1 LGAGPGPGQG
11 GGGVRGVVDSRAI
24 LARPSWTNWT
34 RDQRCAPERI
44 ARPASEAEL
53 ADVVAGAGR
62 VKVAGSGHSFADIA
76 CTDGVMID
84 LARMNRVTGVEG
96 NEVTVEAGITLR
108 ELGPALAERGL
119 ALENQGDVD
128 AQTIAGAISTATHGT
143 GGRFANISS
152 QVTGLRLVSASGEV
166 VKVGQ
171 GDDLLAARV
180 SLGALGAISTVT
192 LRCVPA
198 FTIHRI
204 DEPLP
209 LDDVLARLDEHVDGN
224 DHFEL
229 FVFPYT
235 RTALTLTS
243 RRTDREPRPP
253 GRARVLLREVLLE
266 NAALEAASRT
276 GRRFPGLIPRVNRAL
291 VRAMSRAEHL
301 DESHRVY
308 ANRRSVRFTEM
319 EYAIPRERAA
329 EALERVLDLIER
341 RRVRVGF
348 PIELRVVAPDDAL
361 LSTAEGRRTGYIAV
375 HQYRGMEFESYFR
388 GVEAI
393 MDEYEG
399 RPHWGKRH
407 YQSAATLRPRYPGF
421 DRFLAVRERLDPE
434 RKFEND
440 YLRRVL
446 G

>member
-1 LGAGPGPGQG
+1 
-11 GGGVRGVVDSRAI
+11 
-24 LARPSWTNWT
+24 LARSSWTNWT
-34 RDQRCAPERI
+34 RDQRCAPDCVE
-44 ARPASEAEL
+44 RPAGEAEL
-53 ADVVAGAGR
+53 AEVVAGAGR
-62 VKVAGSGHSFADIA
+62 VKVAGSGHSFTDIA

-84 LARMNRVTGVEG
+84 PTGMSRVLAVEG
-96 NEVTVEAGITLR
+96 SEVTVEAGMTLR
-108 ELGPALAERGL
+108 QLGPALAERGL

-143 GGRFANISS
+143 GGRFANISA
-152 QVTGLRLVSASGEV
+152 QVTGIRLVTATGEV
-166 VKVGQ
+166 VELRE

-180 SLGALGAISTVT
+180 SLGALGAISAVT

-204 DEPLP
+204 DEPRP
-209 LDDVLARLDEHVDGN
+209 LGDTLARLDEHVDGN

-253 GRARVLLREVLLE
+253 GRARVLLRDVLLE
-266 NAALEAASRT
+266 NAALEAACRT
-276 GRRFPGLIPRVNRAL
+276 GRRFPALIPRVNRAL
-291 VRAMSRAEHL
+291 VRAMSPAEHL
-301 DESHRVY
+301 DRSHRVY

-319 EYAIPRERAA
+319 EYAIPRERTA
-329 EALERVLDLIER
+329 EALERVLALIER

-348 PIELRVVAPDDAL
+348 PIEVRVVAPDDAL
-361 LSTAEGRRTGYIAV
+361 LSTAQGRPTGYIAV

-388 GVEAI
+388 GVETI
-393 MDEYEG
+393 MDDYEG

-421 DRFLAVRERLDPE
+421 DRFLAVRDRLDPE

>member
-1 LGAGPGPGQG
+1 
-11 GGGVRGVVDSRAI
+11 VK
-24 LARPSWTNWT
+24 
-34 RDQRCAPERI
+34 
-44 ARPASEAEL
+44 
-53 ADVVAGAGR
+53 VAGAG
-62 VKVAGSGHSFADIA
+62 HSFTDIA
-76 CTDGVMID
+76 CTDGLMLD
-84 LARMNRVTGVEG
+84 LSRMNRVLRVAGD
-96 NEVTVEAGITLR
+96 EVTVEAGITIR

-152 QVTGLRLVSASGEV
+152 QVTGVRLVSADGEV
-166 VKVGQ
+166 IEVRES
-171 GDDLLAARV
+171 DDLLAARV
-180 SLGALGAISTVT
+180 SLGALGAISAVT

-198 FTIHRI
+198 FTIFRV
-204 DEPLP
+204 DRPLP
-209 LDDVLARLDEHVDGN
+209 LDDVLARLDEHVDGD

-253 GRARVLLREVLLE
+253 GRARVLLRDVLLE

-276 GRRFPGLIPRVNRAL
+276 GRRFPALIPRVNRAL
-291 VRAMSRAEHL
+291 VRAMSPAEHL

-319 EYAIPRERAA
+319 EYAIPRERTA
-329 EALERVLDLIER
+329 EALERVLAMIER
-341 RRVRVGF
+341 RRIRVGF
-348 PIELRVVAPDDAL
+348 PIEVRVVAPDDAL
-361 LSTAEGRRTGYIAV
+361 LSTAEGRETGYIAV
-375 HQYRGMEFESYFR
+375 HLYRGMEFESYFR
-388 GVEAI
+388 AVETI
-393 MDEYEG
+393 MDEYDG

-421 DRFLAVRERLDPE
+421 DRFLAVRDRLDPE

>member
-1 LGAGPGPGQG
+1 VERPA
-11 GGGVRGVVDSRAI
+11 DEEE
-24 LARPSWTNWT
+24 LARMV
-34 RDQRCAPERI
+34 AG
-44 ARPASEAEL
+44 ARRAK
-53 ADVVAGAGR
+53 VAGAG
-62 VKVAGSGHSFADIA
+62 HSFTDIA
-76 CTDGVMID
+76 CTDGLMLD
-84 LARMNRVTGVEG
+84 LSRMNRVLRVEG
-96 NEVTVEAGITLR
+96 DDVTVEAGMTIR

-143 GGRFANISS
+143 GGRFANLSS
-152 QVTGLRLVSASGEV
+152 QVTAVRLVSADGATTTISD
-166 VKVGQ
+166 

-180 SLGALGAISTVT
+180 SLGALGAISAVT

-198 FTIHRI
+198 FTIHRV
-204 DEPLP
+204 DKPLP
-209 LDDVLARLDEHVDGN
+209 LDDVLARLDEHVDSN

-243 RRTDREPRPP
+243 QRTDREPQPA
-253 GRARVLLREVLLE
+253 GRAQVLLRDVLLE
-266 NAALEAASRT
+266 NAALETACRT
-276 GRRFPGLIPRVNRAL
+276 GRRFPPLIPRVNRAL
-291 VRAMSRAEHL
+291 VRAMSPAEHL
-301 DESHRVY
+301 DASHRVY
-308 ANRRSVRFTEM
+308 ANRRTVRFTEM
-319 EYAIPRERAA
+319 EYAIPRERTADA
-329 EALERVLDLIER
+329 VERVLALIER
-341 RRVRVGF
+341 RRLPVSF
-348 PIELRVVAPDDAL
+348 PIEVRVVAPDDAL
-361 LSTAEGRRTGYIAV
+361 LSTAQGRPTGYIAV
-375 HQYRGMEFESYFR
+375 HVYRGMEFESYFR
-388 GVEAI
+388 GVETI

-440 YLRRVL
+440 YLKRVL

>member
-1 LGAGPGPGQG
+1 
-11 GGGVRGVVDSRAI
+11 
-24 LARPSWTNWT
+24 
-34 RDQRCAPERI
+34 
-44 ARPASEAEL
+44 
-53 ADVVAGAGR
+53 
-62 VKVAGSGHSFADIA
+62 
-76 CTDGVMID
+76 
-84 LARMNRVTGVEG
+84 MNRVLRVEG
-96 NEVTVEAGITLR
+96 DEVTVEAGITIR

-152 QVTGLRLVSASGEV
+152 QVTAVRVVTAGGDVSTLDD
-166 VKVGQ
+166 

-180 SLGALGAISTVT
+180 SLGALGAISAVT

-198 FTIHRI
+198 FTIHRV
-204 DEPLP
+204 DQPLP
-209 LDDVLARLDEHVDGN
+209 LDDVLARIDEHVDSN

-243 RRTDREPRPP
+243 QRTDREPQPA
-253 GRARVLLREVLLE
+253 GRAQMLLRDVLLE
-266 NAALEAASRT
+266 NAALEAACRT
-276 GRRFPGLIPRVNRAL
+276 GRRFPALIPRLNRTL
-291 VRAMSRAEHL
+291 VRAMAPTEHL
-301 DESHRVY
+301 DLSHRVY
-308 ANRRSVRFTEM
+308 ANRRTVRFTEM
-319 EYAIPRERAA
+319 EYAIPRERTA
-329 EALERVLDLIER
+329 EALERVLALIDR
-341 RRVRVGF
+341 RRIKVGF
-348 PIELRVVAPDDAL
+348 PIEVRVVAPDDAL
-361 LSTAEGRRTGYIAV
+361 LSTAQGRPTGYIAV
-375 HQYRGMEFESYFR
+375 HQYRGMEYESYFR
-388 GVEAI
+388 AVETI

-421 DRFLAVRERLDPE
+421 ERFAAVRDRLDPQ

>member
-1 LGAGPGPGQG
+1 
-11 GGGVRGVVDSRAI
+11 
-24 LARPSWTNWT
+24 LARPIWKNWA

-44 ARPASEAEL
+44 ERPSSEEGL
-53 ADVVAGAGR
+53 AAVVAGARR
-62 VKVAGSGHSFADIA
+62 VKVAGSGHSFTDIA
-76 CTDGVMID
+76 CTDGVMVD
-84 LARMNRVTGVEG
+84 LSGMKRVRAVDGS
-96 NEVTVEAGITLR
+96 EVTVEAGITLR

-152 QVTGLRLVSASGEV
+152 QVTGVRLVTATGEIV
-166 VKVGQ
+166 ELRE
-171 GDDLLAARV
+171 GDELLAARV
-180 SLGALGAISTVT
+180 SLGALGAISAVT

-204 DEPLP
+204 DEPRP
-209 LDDVLARLDEHVDGN
+209 LDDELSRLDELVDSN

-243 RRTDREPRPP
+243 QRTDREPRPA
-253 GRARVLLREVLLE
+253 GRARVLLRDVLLE
-266 NAALEAASRT
+266 NAALEAACRA
-276 GRRFPGLIPRVNRAL
+276 GRRFPAAIPRINRTL
-291 VRAMSRAEHL
+291 VRAMSPAEHL
-301 DESHRVY
+301 DRSHRVY

-319 EYAIPRERAA
+319 EYAIPRERTA

-348 PIELRVVAPDDAL
+348 PIEVRVVAPDDAL
-361 LSTAEGRRTGYIAV
+361 LSTAQGRATGYIAV

-388 GVEAI
+388 GVETV
-393 MDEYEG
+393 MDEYGG

-407 YQSAATLRPRYPGF
+407 YQSAATLRPRYPGW

-434 RKFEND
+434 RRFEND